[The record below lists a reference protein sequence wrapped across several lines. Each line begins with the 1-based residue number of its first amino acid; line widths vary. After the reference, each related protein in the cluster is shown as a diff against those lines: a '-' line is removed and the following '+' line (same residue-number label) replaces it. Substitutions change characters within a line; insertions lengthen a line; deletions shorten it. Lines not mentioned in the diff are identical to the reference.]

1 MKRVTYRVA
10 RSAIVSRA
18 GGAILPGGIVDVVT
32 PDGVT
37 DEDEFARRV
46 RRVLVRHGDCRIV
59 GPGGYLVARF
69 AL

>member
-1 MKRVTYRVA
+1 MMRVTYRVA
-10 RSAIVSRA
+10 RQSIVSHA

-32 PDGVT
+32 PDSF

-59 GPGGYLVARF
+59 GPGGYLVARRS
-69 AL
+69 L

>member
-1 MKRVTYRVA
+1 MQRVTYKIARDSIVA
-10 RSAIVSRA
+10 HA

-32 PDGVT
+32 PDSF
-37 DEDEFARRV
+37 DEDEFTRRV